1 MRDMKCY
8 KVLQMLQL
16 CYITPIF
23 ESAKLLYEPSEF
35 FVLLPGAIFAVRLAA
50 ARMQQAG
57 SNEPANR

>member
-35 FVLLPGAIFAVRLAA
+35 FVLLPSAIFAVRLACNKRA
-50 ARMQQAG
+50 LTNPLIDRLC
-57 SNEPANR
+57 